1 MICFMCKG
9 SVQDG
14 FSNFTADTGRCV
26 VIIKNVPSSVC
37 NQCGEVSYNEET
49 AKRLEEI
56 VRSLTEPVKT
66 EIAVVSYT
74 KQAA

>member
-1 MICFMCKG
+1 MCKG
-9 SVQDG
+9 SLHDG
-14 FSNFTADTGRCV
+14 LSNFTADMEKCI
-26 VIIKNVPSSVC
+26 VIIKNVPSFVC
-37 NQCGEVSYNEET
+37 SQCGEVSYSDET
-49 AKRLEEI
+49 VKRLEEI